1 MNSDKRHEIRRALPS
16 DAERLLTCLQS
27 LDQESQFLLYEPD
40 ERDANIN
47 TQRALLEQLGENHR
61 NLLLVADTQDEIV
74 GYLGARGGILRRNRH
89 VLASLSLGVMQAY
102 QRAGV
107 GRSLLVN
114 TIRWARAEGFRRIEF
129 TVHSENRGAINLY
142 LALGFQVEGTR
153 RESLCIEGR
162 WVDELWMSK
171 IL

>member
-27 LDQESQFLLYEPD
+27 LDHESQFLLYEPD

-47 TQRALLEQLGENHR
+47 RQRTLLEELGGNPR
-61 NLLLVADTQDEIV
+61 NLLLV
-74 GYLGARGGILRRNRH
+74 GYLGAKGGILRRNRH

>member
-1 MNSDKRHEIRRALPS
+1 MSEMPVSTPS
-16 DAERLLTCLQS
+16 
-27 LDQESQFLLYEPD
+27 EPFSSAPR
-40 ERDANIN
+40 E
-47 TQRALLEQLGENHR
+47 TGR

-74 GYLGARGGILRRNRH
+74 GYLGARGAASRRNRH

-129 TVHSENRGAINLY
+129 TVHLENRGAINLY
-142 LALGFQVEGTR
+142 LALGFPKSKE
-153 RESLCIEGR
+153 REELCIEGR

-171 IL
+171 FVEDL